1 MSEFEEIL
9 NELKQQEVGIQFMHF
24 TNDTALEVGLAL
36 VQEAQ

>member
-9 NELKQQEVGIQFMHF
+9 NELKQQEEEIQFTHF

-36 VQEAQ
+36 V